1 MVYRYDLGKKCLYSD
16 DVFLPPMDYD
26 MTDIGT
32 CFKCNSHLKS
42 LSTHI
47 LEEKAPD
54 QNKHLIASA
63 CTKCSSV
70 YVNIYDKNW
79 SWLDDAEPEIF
90 EAEAEQLC
98 EKIEMSGPSCKV
110 FKIPVYN
117 AIIHTLEELET
128 IPEEQLK
135 AVFSS
140 TEIEAIFH
148 KARNEKN
155 VRQYYHRARM
165 KYKKF
170 EEVFGIKLDI

>member
-1 MVYRYDLGKKCLYSD
+1 MVYRYDLGNKCLYSD

-26 MTDIGT
+26 MTNIGT

-47 LEEKAPD
+47 SNENIPD
-54 QNKHLIASA
+54 RKKHLIASV

-70 YVNIYDKNW
+70 YVNIYDQNW

-90 EAEAEQLC
+90 EYDQQLS
-98 EKIEMSGPSCKV
+98 EKNETQASSPKV

-117 AIIHTLEELET
+117 DVIYTLEGLET

-148 KARNEKN
+148 KAKNEKN

-170 EEVFGIKLDI
+170 EEIFGIKLEI

>member
-1 MVYRYDLGKKCLYSD
+1 MAYRYDLGNKYLYFD

-26 MTDIGT
+26 MTNIGT
-32 CFKCNSHLKS
+32 CFKCNSRLKS

-47 LEEKAPD
+47 QQEKAPD
-54 QNKHLIASA
+54 QNKHLIASV
-63 CTKCSSV
+63 CTKCASV
-70 YVNIYDKNW
+70 YVNIYDRHW

-90 EAEAEQLC
+90 ESDPEFAE
-98 EKIEMSGPSCKV
+98 KKDMDDPSCKV
-110 FKIPVYN
+110 FKIPVYID
-117 AIIHTLEELET
+117 IIHTLEELEA

-135 AVFSS
+135 AVFSE

-148 KARNEKN
+148 KAKNEKN